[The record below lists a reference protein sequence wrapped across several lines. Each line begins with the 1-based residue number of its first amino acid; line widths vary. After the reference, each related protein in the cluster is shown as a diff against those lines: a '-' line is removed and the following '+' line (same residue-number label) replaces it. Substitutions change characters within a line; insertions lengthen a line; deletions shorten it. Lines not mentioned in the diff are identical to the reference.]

1 MRESVYIETTVPSFY
16 YTKRT
21 DAKSIARMSWTRQWW
36 DLFSGEFTLVSSA
49 AVINELRR
57 GSSDLVTDRISLLS
71 KAELLPITDD
81 VRHLVHI
88 YVDNQVMPKAPTG
101 DALHLAIATFHKIDV
116 LLTWNCAH
124 LANPNKTDRIHLINY
139 EIGFQTPSLMTPLN
153 YLDGDDDD

>member
-1 MRESVYIETTVPSFY
+1 MRGSVYIETTVPSFY

-36 DLFSGEFTLVSSA
+36 DLFSDEFTLVSSA

-57 GSSDLVTDRISLLS
+57 GSSEMVADRINLLA
-71 KAELLPITDD
+71 KTELLPITDD

-88 YVDNQVMPKAPTG
+88 YIDNQIMPKDPTG
-101 DALHLAIATFHKIDV
+101 DALHLAVATFYKVDV

-124 LANPNKTDRIHLINY
+124 LANPRKIDRIHLINY
-139 EIGFQTPSLMTPLN
+139 ETGFQTPSLMTPLN